1 MLRSEN
7 CGMYS
12 EKFIYY
18 YFCLVLL
25 IGGLGYTP
33 WILHSYGIFPSYWF
47 LVFMLIG
54 GASPTF
60 AALIASR
67 LEFGK
72 KGSEQLFSGFSRRGF
87 PKLWFFIPILLP
99 FATASCAILLWL
111 AADGTYALN
120 LARLAEFPPILAS
133 NFLMN
138 MWEEIG
144 WRGYALPSLQRKHS
158 ALTSSLVVGAF
169 WALWHWPHF
178 AVKNSAMAANY
189 HNFLWFTIATILDS
203 ISYTW
208 LYNSTNGSLLIA
220 SLYHASTNTVN
231 LILFAEGEISS
242 VIFPYYLL
250 VIAVL
255 ALILIIL
262 FKPHSLCL
270 GEKVS
275 I

>member
-1 MLRSEN
+1 
-7 CGMYS
+7 
-12 EKFIYY
+12 
-18 YFCLVLL
+18 
-25 IGGLGYTP
+25 
-33 WILHSYGIFPSYWF
+33 
-47 LVFMLIG
+47 
-54 GASPTF
+54 
-60 AALIASR
+60 
-67 LEFGK
+67 
-72 KGSEQLFSGFSRRGF
+72 
-87 PKLWFFIPILLP
+87 
-99 FATASCAILLWL
+99 
-111 AADGTYALN
+111 
-120 LARLAEFPPILAS
+120 
-133 NFLMN
+133 MN

-208 LYNSTNGSLLIA
+208 LYNSTNGSLLTA

-262 FKPHSLCL
+262 FKPHSLCP